1 MPDDASTVDSDEPK
15 PTGLEKY
22 YGALT
27 WRSIGPHR
35 GGRSVAVAGHPQDLM
50 TFYFGSA
57 GGGIWKSTNGGM
69 TWANVSDGYVK
80 SSSVGALAVAPSDP
94 NVLYAGMGEAC
105 IRGNVSYG
113 DGVYRST
120 DGGASWQHVGLT
132 DTRHIARV
140 RVHPTNPDWVYV
152 AALGH
157 AFGPNRERGIF
168 RSRNGGKTWEHVLE
182 RGDSAGAADLAM
194 DPSNPRILFA
204 SLWESRRS
212 PSNLTS
218 GGEHSGLFRS
228 TDGGDSWTEVS
239 SRPGF
244 PQGPLGRIGVAT
256 SATRPGRV
264 WAMVEAKDGGVYRS
278 EDYGETWTRTNEEN
292 GLRARAWYYSHIFS
306 DPTDSDT
313 VYVLNMG
320 FYKSVDGG
328 ATFHLVGT
336 PHGDH
341 HDLWIDPSWPDRM
354 IHGADG
360 GAAVSFDGGQSW
372 STIYN
377 QPTGEFYHVTT
388 DSRFPYR
395 VYGAQQDN
403 TTLSVPSSNL
413 HGALSQREWYDVG
426 GAESGYIAVRP
437 DNPDIVFAGSSGG
450 GEGGRI
456 TRYNHRT
463 GQQRD
468 VSPWPERTAGM
479 AANEYRYRFQWTSP
493 IVLSPHD
500 PRILYVAGNHVFRSR
515 DEGVQWEK
523 ISPDLSRNDPDKLGP
538 SGGPITRDHT
548 GVEVYCTVFSL
559 AESPV
564 EPGLLWAGTDDG
576 LIHISRD
583 HGTSWANVTPTALPE
598 WSLVSLIEPSHYD
611 AGTAYVAA
619 TRYKH
624 DDGRPFLLKT
634 RDYGNHW
641 DLISD
646 GIPEGHFTRVI
657 REDPKRRGLLYAGTE
672 RGVYVSW
679 NEGGAWHTLNLNL
692 PLVPIH
698 DMVVHGDD
706 LVLATHGRAFWVLDD
721 LNPLRQIPLTDAAGA
736 QLYQPGAVV
745 RLPAGGGF
753 FLAKEQ
759 SLERPV
765 PVMEWPTGA
774 SFYVKARTEPD
785 QSAVLMDAGQNRT
798 RGVFLHY
805 YLPSEAQHL
814 TLTIQ
819 DREGQELRKW
829 VSDDQKKGEP
839 KLHTA
844 AGAHRFVWNLSLP
857 PAEKLE
863 HGPGELGDETLAP
876 LVVPGTY
883 QARLTIE
890 GAPPLD
896 TAVTVI
902 PDPRSEASIEDLN
915 AQLHFLTA
923 VRDEVS
929 AIHRAVN
936 RLRRQRE
943 DVERWNTAAKAEE
956 RWSALGDRLQKVS
969 AALGTVE
976 QDLIQVEH
984 KTPLHDLQYSAKLSG
999 QLAYLFYVASSA
1011 DARPTASTEE
1021 AFSILRDAAHQCLD
1035 RYQQIVE
1042 RDLPALVQAIRDEG
1056 LPLIG

>member
-1 MPDDASTVDSDEPK
+1 MEQ
-15 PTGLEKY
+15 Y
-22 YGALT
+22 YSALT

-35 GGRSVAVAGHPQDLM
+35 GGRSIAVAGHPQDPM

-57 GGGIWKSTNGGM
+57 GGGIWKSSNGGL
-69 TWANVSDGYVK
+69 TWANISDGYLT
-80 SSSVGALAVAPSDP
+80 SASVGALAVAPSDP
-94 NVLYAGMGEAC
+94 NVIYAGMGEAC

-120 DGGASWQHVGLT
+120 DGGLSWRHLGLT

-168 RSRNGGKTWEHVLE
+168 RSRDGGTTWEHVLE
-182 RGDSAGAADLAM
+182 RGDSAGAADLVM
-194 DPSNPRILFA
+194 DPANPRILFA
-204 SLWESRRS
+204 SLWQARRS
-212 PSNLTS
+212 PWSLVS

-239 SRPGF
+239 TRSGF
-244 PQGPLGRIGVAT
+244 PTGPWGRIGVAA
-256 SATRPGRV
+256 SAARPGRI
-264 WAMVEAKDGGVYRS
+264 WAIVEAQDGGVYRS
-278 EDYGETWTRTNEEN
+278 EDYGLTWKRLSEEH
-292 GLRARAWYYSHIFS
+292 GLRARAWYYSHIFA
-306 DPTDSDT
+306 DPADADT

-320 FYKSVDGG
+320 FFKSVDGG
-328 ATFHLVGT
+328 QQFQLVGT

-341 HDLWIDPSWPDRM
+341 HDLWIDPTSPSRM

-372 STIYN
+372 SSIYN

-403 TTLSVPSSNL
+403 TTLSVPSANL

-437 DNPDIVFAGSSGG
+437 DDPDIVFAGSSGG

-479 AANEYRYRFQWTSP
+479 AASEYTYRFQWTSP

-500 PRILYVAGNHVFRSR
+500 PHVLYVAGNHIFRSR
-515 DEGVQWEK
+515 DEGVHWEK
-523 ISPDLSRNDPDKLGP
+523 VSPDLSRNDPTKLGP
-538 SGGPITRDHT
+538 SGGSITLDHT

-564 EPGLLWAGTDDG
+564 QPGLLWAGTDDG
-576 LIHISRD
+576 LIHVSTD
-583 HGTSWANVTPTALPE
+583 SGQSWANVTPALLPE
-598 WSLVSLIEPSHYD
+598 WSLVSIIEPSAFE

-634 RDYGNHW
+634 RDFGRTW
-641 DLISD
+641 DLIVE
-646 GIPEGHFTRVI
+646 GIPDGHFTRVI
-657 REDPKRRGLLYAGTE
+657 REDPKRQGLLYAGTE

-679 NEGGAWHTLNLNL
+679 DAGASWHTLNLNL

-698 DMVVHGDD
+698 DLVVHEND
-706 LVLATHGRAFWVLDD
+706 LVLATHGRAFWILDD
-721 LNPLRQIPLTDAAGA
+721 LSPLRQIPETPGTDAH
-736 QLYQPGAVV
+736 LFRPGKAV

-774 SFYVKARTEPD
+774 SFYVKTRTGPD

-798 RGVFLHY
+798 RGAFLYY
-805 YLPSEAQHL
+805 YLPAPVQHL
-814 TLTIQ
+814 ALTIRDQ
-819 DREGQELRKW
+819 AGGELRHW
-829 VSDDQKKGEP
+829 ASDDDQQAKGEP
-839 KLHTA
+839 KLDCGSGT
-844 AGAHRFVWNLSLP
+844 HRFVWNLTLA

-863 HGPGELGDETLAP
+863 SGPGEPGEDPLAP
-876 LVVPGTY
+876 MVLPGVY
-883 QARLTIE
+883 QARLIID
-890 GAPPLD
+890 GATSLE
-896 TAVTVI
+896 TLVTVVA
-902 PDPRSEASIEDLN
+902 DPRSEASPDDLQ
-915 AQLHFLTA
+915 AQLDFLSA

-929 AIHRAVN
+929 SVHRTVN
-936 RLRRQRE
+936 RLRRQRQ
-943 DVERWNTAAKAEE
+943 DLDRWIALAATAERWAT
-956 RWSALGDRLQKVS
+956 LGERLQT
-969 AALGTVE
+969 AREALTE
-976 QDLIQVEH
+976 IERDLVQVEH
-984 KTPLHDLQYSAKLSG
+984 KTPLHDLHYAAKLNG
-999 QLAYLFYVASSA
+999 QLAYLFAVAASA
-1011 DARPTASTEE
+1011 DARPTSATEE
-1021 AFSILRDAAHQCLD
+1021 AFTRLREAAHERLD
-1035 RYQQIVE
+1035 RYRQIAE
-1042 RDLPALVQAIRDEG
+1042 QDLPSLVQAIADEG